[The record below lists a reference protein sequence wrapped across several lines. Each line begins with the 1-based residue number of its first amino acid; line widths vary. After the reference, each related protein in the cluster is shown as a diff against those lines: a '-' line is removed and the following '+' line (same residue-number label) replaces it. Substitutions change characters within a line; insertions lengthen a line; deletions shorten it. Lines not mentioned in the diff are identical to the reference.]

1 METYMMDHLM
11 DRLNELTPSQISVVI
26 VLVVVTIIAG
36 IVLLV
41 GIKNVW
47 KKQDEIDLSRG
58 E

>member
-1 METYMMDHLM
+1 MMDHLM